1 MIPRDIVEK
10 IREKNDIVEVISEY
24 VNLQKVGSNYRGLC
38 PFHVET
44 SPSFY
49 VSPQKNIFHC
59 FGCGASGDVIKFVQ
73 EIENISYV
81 EAIKK
86 LGERVGISVAHTE
99 EDEQRNKYY
108 EFYKSL
114 HELYKAQINK
124 NQSVIDYLKKR
135 GYDQREIS
143 LYEFG
148 FSPTDSKL
156 PQQLAQRMGI
166 EKEDLEK
173 FGFYH
178 SDPFSG
184 RLIIPIKDD
193 FGRVIAFGG
202 RLIGEGTPK
211 YLNSQDTIV
220 FKKSATFFMYNIA
233 KEHIKEVDY
242 AIICEGYFDALAFHR
257 AGIKNAVATLGTALT
272 KLHIY
277 KLKRLTTNIV
287 LAFDADSAG
296 AKAALRSV
304 EMLIPEGFNVA
315 IALFKG
321 AKDADETYSKYGAD
335 GLVSVL
341 ESGVGAERFVVE
353 TIAKQFD
360 LSNPN
365 GFNLFIK
372 ALKQWDRTFSTNPK
386 SLETFYNQILQIAGL
401 KIEDLKRLFSS
412 ADFTNPQNTQKSFK
426 DTQNYIDPRTQ
437 TAKKI
442 PKTEDYLIYMYF
454 NYPELF
460 KQIDFSPELLDGKAK
475 EFFLI
480 AKDLN
485 VSLSQLSKDMGAFVK
500 EAFERIDMEVD
511 DKLVEYIKKELETR
525 KIDKRIAEID
535 ALILKAKS
543 KDEKDILLKARMELI
558 KQKQKIRRSSK

>member
-1 MIPRDIVEK
+1 MIPRDIIEK

-49 VSPQKNIFHC
+49 VSPQKNMFHC

-81 EAIKK
+81 DAVKK
-86 LGERVGISVAHTE
+86 LGERAGISVAYTE
-99 EDEQRNKYY
+99 EDVQRNKYY
-108 EFYKSL
+108 EFYRTL
-114 HELYKAQINK
+114 HEQYKTQLNK
-124 NQSVIDYLKKR
+124 NQQVIDYLTKR
-135 GYDQREIS
+135 GYKPHEIS

-148 FSPTDSKL
+148 FSPSDSRL
-156 PQQLAQRMGI
+156 PQQIAQSLGI
-166 EKEDLEK
+166 TKEELEK

-178 SDPFSG
+178 TDPFSG

-211 YLNSQDTIV
+211 YLNSQDTIA
-220 FKKSATFFMYNIA
+220 FKKSNTFFMYNVA
-233 KEHIKEVDY
+233 KEHIKLVDY

-272 KLHIY
+272 KSHIY

-287 LAFDADSAG
+287 LAFDSDTAG
-296 AKAALRSV
+296 IKAALRSI
-304 EMLIPEGFNVA
+304 EMLVPEGFNVA
-315 IALFKG
+315 IALFKE
-321 AKDADETYSKYGAD
+321 AKDADETYSKYGVD
-335 GLVSVL
+335 GLMKVL
-341 ESGVGAERFVVE
+341 DSGTNAEKFVVE
-353 TIAKQFD
+353 AFAKQYE
-360 LSNPN
+360 LSNPS

-372 ALKQWDRTFSTNPK
+372 ALKQWNDIFSANPK
-386 SLETFYNQILQIAGL
+386 SLETFYEHISQRAGL
-401 KIEDLKRLFSS
+401 KREELK
-412 ADFTNPQNTQKSFK
+412 NIYYEIKNTSNQKSFK
-426 DTQNYIDPRTQ
+426 YDTLTTQ
-437 TAKKI
+437 KQPIAKKV
-442 PKTEDYLIYMYF
+442 PTTEDYLVYIYF

-460 KQIDFSPELLDGKAK
+460 KEIDFSPELLEGKAR

-485 VSLSQLSKDMGAFVK
+485 VLPSQLSKDMGAFVK
-500 EAFERIDMEVD
+500 EALDKIDMEVD
-511 DKLVEYIKKELETR
+511 DKVVEYIKKDLESR
-525 KIDKRIAEID
+525 KIDKRISEID
-535 ALILKAKS
+535 NLILKAKS

-558 KQKQKIRRSSK
+558 KQKQKIKRSSK